1 MSRRARSR
9 PDKRATALDLARMF
23 GHGSELP
30 SSDEPEPAVEFDHFE
45 GQKAPTDPIK
55 SPRKPNPTA

>member
-1 MSRRARSR
+1 
-9 PDKRATALDLARMF
+9 MF

>member
-9 PDKRATALDLARMF
+9 LDKRAQALDLARLC
-23 GHGSELP
+23 GHGTELP

-45 GQKAPTDPIK
+45 GQKDPVK
-55 SPRKPNPTA
+55 QPLPQPKER